1 MKLLLD
7 ENLSRRIVPFIQD
20 SYPDSTQVTLLGMD
34 QVDDKTLRQY
44 AIDHGFIITTQ
55 DADFY
60 EMNLL
65 YGPPPQVIWLKMGNQ
80 SKSATINTLLENK
93 LLIEQAFLHD
103 DKAFIE
109 IL

>member
-1 MKLLLD
+1 
-7 ENLSRRIVPFIQD
+7 
-20 SYPDSTQVTLLGMD
+20 
-34 QVDDKTLRQY
+34 
-44 AIDHGFIITTQ
+44 
-55 DADFY
+55 
-60 EMNLL
+60 MNLL

-93 LLIEQAFLHD
+93 LLIEQTFLHD